1 MVKST
6 VRFSES
12 TVDEIESLVEEGVF
26 ESKSEF
32 YRFASEYILEQL
44 SDDYVPSTVDFEDIK
59 NDVFPD
65 EQLIE
70 PAEGPESGLPFF
82 ESVATIRRFIIR
94 GNVQDAEDFI
104 DHHYNSSSR
113 DALILEEL
121 LECYRLQYDASRSA
135 RD

>member
-12 TVDEIESLVEEGVF
+12 TVEEIESLVEEGVF

-44 SDDYVPSTVDFEDIK
+44 SDSYEPSTVDFDDIK
-59 NDVFPD
+59 ADVFPED
-65 EQLIE
+65 QIIE
-70 PAEGPESGLPFF
+70 SAEDRESGLPFF
-82 ESVATIRRFIIR
+82 ESVATVRRFVVR
-94 GNVQDAEDFI
+94 GNPDDAEDFI
-104 DHHYNSSSR
+104 DHHYATSSR
-113 DALILEEL
+113 DALLLEEL
-121 LECYRLQYDASRSA
+121 LDLYCHQYGVDRAG

>member
-12 TVDEIESLVEEGVF
+12 TVEEIESLVEEGVF

-44 SDDYVPSTVDFEDIK
+44 SDGYEPSTVDFQDIK
-59 NDVFPD
+59 ADVFPN

-70 PAEGPESGLPFF
+70 PAEGPQSGLPFF
-82 ESVATIRRFIIR
+82 ESVATVRRFVLR
-94 GNVQDAEDFI
+94 GKVQDAEDFI
-104 DHHYNSSSR
+104 DHHYTTSSR
-113 DALILEEL
+113 DALLLEEL
-121 LECYRLQYDASRSA
+121 LECYRKQYSASRPSTE
-135 RD
+135 

>member
-32 YRFASEYILEQL
+32 YRFASEFILEQL

-59 NDVFPD
+59 ADVFQKD
-65 EQLIE
+65 QLIE

-82 ESVATIRRFIIR
+82 ESVATVRRFVLR
-94 GNVQDAEDFI
+94 GKVQDAEDFI
-104 DHHYNSSSR
+104 DHHYNASSR
-113 DALILEEL
+113 DALLLEEL
-121 LECYRLQYDASRSA
+121 LDAYCLRFGHDRSE
-135 RD
+135 